1 MERGPVI
8 VVGGGASGMMA
19 AGRAAEC
26 GARTIVLEKMER
38 PARKLRITGKG
49 RCNLTNI
56 AALPEF
62 LSHFGRR
69 GDFLRQ
75 AFARFFTEDLLAFL
89 SELGVPT
96 VTERGGRVFP
106 ASESAGDVAAA
117 LERWAISKGAILH
130 TRMPVGKLIL
140 SDGRVT
146 GVAFIGAAGDRA
158 DAPRGAAS
166 RKMEAGAVILA
177 TGGASYPGTGSSG
190 DGYRLASSAG
200 HTIVPIRPALVPL
213 TTAGNAAQRMQ
224 GLSLRN
230 VSVALVIDGR
240 RRAQEFGE
248 LLFTHFGV
256 SGPVALTLSG
266 RAVEAL
272 ALEKS
277 VELAIDLKPALDE
290 GALEKRLLR
299 EIETLARKRAQ
310 ALLATLLPRKM
321 IPVCADATGLA
332 LDAPC
337 HQITVAQRRR
347 LRAWLKDVR
356 LAVDGHR
363 PLTEAIVTAGGVD
376 LREVDPRTLAS
387 RKVKG
392 LHFCGEILDLD
403 ADTGGYNLQAAFS
416 TGRLAGE
423 AAAAAVMTSRARASL
438 L

>member
-1 MERGPVI
+1 MERSPVI
-8 VVGGGASGMMA
+8 VVGGGASGLMA

-56 AALPEF
+56 AALPVF

-75 AFARFFTEDLLAFL
+75 AFARFFTDDLTEFL
-89 SELGVPT
+89 SGLGVPT

-117 LERWAISKGAILH
+117 LERWAISRGAILR
-130 TRMPVGKLIL
+130 TRAPVSELVISG
-140 SDGRVT
+140 GRVT
-146 GVAFIGAAGDRA
+146 GVACAGAALE
-158 DAPRGAAS
+158 
-166 RKMEAGAVILA
+166 MEAGAVILA

-190 DGYRLASSAG
+190 DGYRMASSAG

-213 TTAGNAAQRMQ
+213 TTAGDAAQRMQ

-256 SGPVALTLSG
+256 SGPVVLTLSG

-272 ALEKS
+272 TSGKS
-277 VELAIDLKPALDE
+277 VDLAIDLKPALDE
-290 GALEKRLLR
+290 KALEKRLLR

-321 IPVCADATGLA
+321 IPVCADAAGLA

-347 LRAWLKDVR
+347 LRAWLKDFR

-363 PLTEAIVTAGGVD
+363 PLAEAIVTAGGVD

-392 LHFCGEILDLD
+392 LHFCGEMLDLD

-423 AAAAAVMTSRARASL
+423 AAAAAVTTSRACASL

>member
-8 VVGGGASGMMA
+8 VVGGGASGLMA

-75 AFARFFTEDLLAFL
+75 AFARFFTDDLTEFL

-117 LERWAISKGAILH
+117 LERWAISRGAILR
-130 TRMPVGKLIL
+130 TRVPVSELVISG
-140 SDGRVT
+140 GRVT
-146 GVAFIGAAGDRA
+146 GIACAGAALE
-158 DAPRGAAS
+158 
-166 RKMEAGAVILA
+166 MEAGAVILA

-213 TTAGNAAQRMQ
+213 TTAGDAAQRMQ

-230 VSVALVIDGR
+230 VSVALVVDGR

-256 SGPVALTLSG
+256 SGPVVLTLSG

-272 ALEKS
+272 ASGKS
-277 VELAIDLKPALDE
+277 VDLAIDLKPALDE
-290 GALEKRLLR
+290 KALEKRLLR

-337 HQITVAQRRR
+337 HQITLAQRRR

-356 LAVDGHR
+356 LTVDGHR
-363 PLTEAIVTAGGVD
+363 PLAEAIVTAGGVD

-392 LHFCGEILDLD
+392 LHFCGEMLDLD

-423 AAAAAVMTSRARASL
+423 AAAAAVTTSRARASFL
-438 L
+438 